1 MEFGWTPGP
10 AVVFPFASL
19 LKILLF
25 SSLYLFYLNCDRCA
39 AQPWAQAAAGAG
51 AELGPGEARGAPRGH
66 CCVPLRGRM
75 SPSMAERP
83 SALPTQTQGDFFA
96 VLMLLKIKDV
106 SIARACG

>member
-39 AQPWAQAAAGAG
+39 AEPQAQAAVGAR
-51 AELGPGEARGAPRGH
+51 AELGPGEARVVRGH
-66 CCVPLRGRM
+66 PLSCPPPHGGA
-75 SPSMAERP
+75 SPSTAHTHTGGFLR
-83 SALPTQTQGDFFA
+83 F
-96 VLMLLKIKDV
+96 
-106 SIARACG
+106 

>member
-51 AELGPGEARGAPRGH
+51 AELGPGEARGARGH
-66 CCVPLRGRM
+66 CCVSFHGRMSPFRGRM
-75 SPSMAERP
+75 SPSVTERP
-83 SALPTQTQGDFFA
+83 SALPAQTQGDFLRF
-96 VLMLLKIKDV
+96 
-106 SIARACG
+106 

>member
-39 AQPWAQAAAGAG
+39 AEPQAQAAAGAG
-51 AELGPGEARGAPRGH
+51 AKPGGSWGGVGAPV
-66 CCVPLRGRM
+66 VPHSVAARSL
-75 SPSMAERP
+75 
-83 SALPTQTQGDFFA
+83 ALPTDMQVGFCGSA
-96 VLMLLKIKDV
+96 VVKN
-106 SIARACG
+106 

>member
-51 AELGPGEARGAPRGH
+51 AELGPGEAGGH
-66 CCVPLRGRM
+66 GGTAV
-75 SPSMAERP
+75 SSSMAECP
-83 SALPTQTQGDFFA
+83 PPWQNVPLHGGASLGTAHTDAGGFF
-96 VLMLLKIKDV
+96 L
-106 SIARACG
+106 RF